1 MINLTQSALS
11 AISRFINS
19 SETTIAG
26 LRIQVSGGGCSG
38 LQYSMKLE
46 ESAEETDQVL
56 EFDGINILIDPE
68 SAPLME
74 GVELDFVDS
83 LEGSGFK
90 FVNPNAASS
99 CACGQSFSTC

>member
-1 MINLTQSALS
+1 MINLTQSALA
-11 AISRFINS
+11 AISRFISS
-19 SETTIAG
+19 SESTIAG

-56 EFDGINILIDPE
+56 EFDDIHILIDPE